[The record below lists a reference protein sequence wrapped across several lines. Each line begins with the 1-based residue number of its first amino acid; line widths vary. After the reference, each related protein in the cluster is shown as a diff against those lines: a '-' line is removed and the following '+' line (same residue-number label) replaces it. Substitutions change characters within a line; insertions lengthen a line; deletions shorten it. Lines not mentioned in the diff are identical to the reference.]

1 MKIGFLATDPVIHP
15 VLDAL
20 CGCPDVEIADGW
32 APASLGVRSAV
43 VESWDRLLTG
53 ERPDLVIAAG
63 ADESLFSA
71 ARQFAIVGIPLL
83 VVTDSLQGPGAVFGF
98 LPIWQEFPELVS
110 PLFVSGVAAVA
121 DHLSAEVMRLE
132 LGEIWK
138 VEFRR
143 SVKVEPPQGLNGN
156 VIDRWLFQD
165 LDWIETLFGPHRDV
179 THLESGRSATGPL
192 EATVTLNRPDGTA
205 RAVPEV
211 YWSLQASNLDADW
224 MLTLHGTQGRLSAEH
239 FADGRTLLTANA
251 QGKPVEPTPV
261 AAGDPV
267 REDIRRQIA
276 VAMEARR
283 LRRPPRSWGDVIRL
297 GELGAASRRSLQR
310 RRTIEVRHE
319 QVSEK
324 TQFKSQM
331 ATLGC
336 GALLWA
342 MFAGMALLALAAG
355 LDPRDREQRLSES
368 VQFVV
373 LDEHFES
380 GSNRLNDAGRER
392 IKSLTS
398 NWSSTSPV
406 VLVEVKDADES
417 LNERRRALVVG
428 MLNES
433 GIQDA
438 ESRVVL
444 RQFPGTWFPWLI
456 RAGWIVVFLPVIGVL
471 LLQLL
476 ILAAQGSPPSIETGL
491 DTGKTA

>member
-1 MKIGFLATDPVIHP
+1 MKISFLATDPVIHP
-15 VLDAL
+15 MLDAL

-32 APASLGVRSAV
+32 ASASLGVRSAV
-43 VESWDRLLTG
+43 VESWDRLLNG
-53 ERPDLVIAAG
+53 ERPDFVIAAG
-63 ADESLFSA
+63 ADESLISA

-83 VVTDSLQGPGAVFGF
+83 VVTDSHQGPGAAFGF
-98 LPIWQEFPELVS
+98 LTIWQEFPELVS

-121 DHLSAEVMRLE
+121 CHLSAEAMRLK
-132 LGEIWK
+132 LGDIWK

-143 SVKVEPPQGLNGN
+143 SVKVEPQQGLNGN

-165 LDWIETLFGPHRDV
+165 LDWMETLFGPHRDV
-179 THLESGRSATGPL
+179 TFLASGRSVTGPL
-192 EATVTLNRPDGTA
+192 EATVTLNRPDGTD

-211 YWSLQASNLDADW
+211 CWSLQATGRDDEWS
-224 MLTLHGTQGRLSAEH
+224 LTLHGTQGRLSAEH
-239 FADGRTLLTANA
+239 FADGRTLLTANG
-251 QGKPVEPTPV
+251 QGKPVEPKPV

-276 VAMEARR
+276 DAMEARR
-283 LRRPPRSWGDVIRL
+283 LNRPFRSWGDVIRL
-297 GELGAASRRSLQR
+297 GELGAAARRSLQR
-310 RRTIEVRHE
+310 RRTIEVQHE

-331 ATLGC
+331 AALGC
-336 GALLWA
+336 GALMWV
-342 MFAGMALLALAAG
+342 MFGGMALLALAAG

-368 VQFVV
+368 AQFVV
-373 LDEHFES
+373 LDEHFEH
-380 GSNRLNDAGRER
+380 GTDRLTDAGKARLR
-392 IKSLTS
+392 HLTS

-406 VLVEVKDADES
+406 VLVEAWDGDET
-417 LNERRRALVVG
+417 LNDRRRALVVG

-433 GIQDA
+433 GIHDA

-476 ILAAQGSPPSIETGL
+476 ILAAQGSPTSIETGL
-491 DTGKTA
+491 DNGKTA